1 MAYIDPITG
10 AYVADSLDALPPG
23 YNQPKAGNE
32 ANVAKMRAALNNSWE
47 NDTPIP
53 DLTPPKTDPFSLVK
67 KAYEHMPGAGVA
79 QGIMPSVLGMP
90 QFLASLGYGLGNQ
103 VINPQTA
110 NFDKD
115 TTNAM
120 RAMQYTPP
128 TQAGKDISNFLGKV
142 GEATG
147 PLPELWNTRMR
158 FTPDD
163 LRVAGK
169 TATEDFRNFGSDY
182 ANAKAGVQREYPTAG
197 SRAAQF
203 TDVAGDL
210 SRPLAEKAYDMYM
223 NPESSVEVYGMRPG
237 ANLSGLATAGGPM
250 YAVKPGG
257 GNWPTNLGSTSRLS
271 RQGDIGMHLADT
283 QISDPAVKWW
293 ENLPRDIRWKWD
305 DYINQRTAEH
315 GNLTPQQKQAY
326 AEEFTNQIN
335 AVREPQGQ
343 TPITLPSQFEAIA
356 PQYNSWVMGPYQK
369 YINNQMGT
377 GVDTD
382 SVLQAFNET
391 DLPIEDIFGVSENK
405 LKHDKNWGESRR
417 EDYLRAFGRTN
428 EGVPNI
434 DLSLPK
440 NANIGKQTATSP
452 LGIAVENASDS
463 ALFPH
468 NPWSFSSS
476 DKEQYPFLDK
486 LPRNAVVNDFINS
499 DVSETTALPMINK
512 KVLNDLLSGNVD
524 ISKLSN
530 LTPGSIA
537 RQIIKDKIAEKES
550 VANVQKAKDTWRKSR
565 FDAIQSAVPYA
576 DGSKMHII
584 TKKDA
589 DANENLVFR
598 DLGQN
603 TIDLNQC
610 IGAGCHNTA
619 DYPNGHGPFIEP
631 HTGKPPK
638 GADKYEDA
646 HVKRYMDRLKNG
658 ESEIARL
665 LDPNGVA
672 QASVEL
678 RVRDPQTV
686 KGSEDAHREFIKDW
700 LQQNDNNTYTNILD
714 FGFAGSGNTKQSLFQ
729 KHPDLEKAFDA
740 YFRPVAEKRI
750 QEMKGK
756 NNGKIA
762 SEYLPQMIEWL
773 NSMGDQLT
781 EVRDL
786 DKLPGVNDLTR
797 SFDAVGNMV
806 DENQHWYSPTVEQ
819 FFNKVEDEHLL
830 PRFFTTDDFALK
842 ATEMGVDLSAEQ
854 MNDANKYPR
863 DASNYMKD
871 MIDYFEPGAIR
882 KSYGGYD
889 RILGFDPKKGLVKAQ
904 GVKKDADG
912 NWVDKPGDI
921 RFHSTRPDP
930 EEFKKAMGRPF
941 RRDDD
946 ELVDAIAGM
955 EPEAPQ
961 QFDRPTEFQRG
972 IVGQNIEDYLQGH
985 FANIENVIADMEE
998 PYATDMRI
1006 LVGSQ
1011 RPEARL
1017 RQTVHE
1023 PIVNLLLDQDNHT
1036 AEIRNLMNRL
1046 EQGNH
1051 FLTEPQA
1058 ENILNMLIS
1067 WTERYPLN
1075 E

>member
-1 MAYIDPITG
+1 
-10 AYVADSLDALPPG
+10 
-23 YNQPKAGNE
+23 
-32 ANVAKMRAALNNSWE
+32 
-47 NDTPIP
+47 
-53 DLTPPKTDPFSLVK
+53 
-67 KAYEHMPGAGVA
+67 
-79 QGIMPSVLGMP
+79 MP

-103 VINPQTA
+103 VVNPQTA

-128 TQAGKDISNFLGKV
+128 TQSGKDISNFLGKV

-163 LRVAGK
+163 LRVAGR
-169 TATEDFRNFGSDY
+169 TATEDFRNFGFDY

-203 TDVAGDL
+203 TDVAGDMV
-210 SRPLAEKAYDMYM
+210 RPMAEKAYDMYM

-476 DKEQYPFLDK
+476 DKEQYPFLNK
-486 LPRNAVVNDFINS
+486 LPGNAVVNDFINS

-512 KVLNDLLSGNVD
+512 KVLNDLLSGNID

-550 VANVQKAKDTWRKSR
+550 VANVQKTKDTWRKSR
-565 FDAIQSAVPYA
+565 FDAIQSAIPYA
-576 DGSKMHII
+576 DGSKMQVI
-584 TKKDA
+584 TPEDVKTESGK
-589 DANENLVFR
+589 NLAFR
-598 DLGQN
+598 DLGQS

-610 IGAGCHNTA
+610 IGAGCMNTP
-619 DYPNGHGPFIEP
+619 DYTGHGPYIEP
-631 HTGKPPK
+631 HTGKPARQV
-638 GADKYEDA
+638 ADYKDT
-646 HVKRYMDRLKNG
+646 HVKRYMDRLEQGKA
-658 ESEIARL
+658 EIARL
-665 LDPNGVA
+665 LDPKGVA
-672 QASVEL
+672 QASVDLHFEPPRKLSDSDKVHTIGVYLEDNKPEFAKEFFDNMAHFGKTRAIENAIQLNPEL
-678 RVRDPQTV
+678 YDLIA
-686 KGSEDAHREFIKDW
+686 EREKPFFKSIK
-700 LQQNDNNTYTNILD
+700 
-714 FGFAGSGNTKQSLFQ
+714 
-729 KHPDLEKAFDA
+729 
-740 YFRPVAEKRI
+740 
-750 QEMKGK
+750 EMKGK

-786 DKLPGVNDLTR
+786 DKLPSVNDLTR

-819 FFNKVEDEHLL
+819 FFNKVEDENLL

-946 ELVDAIAGM
+946 ELVDAAQQFEA
-955 EPEAPQ
+955 EPEQ
-961 QFDRPTEFQRG
+961 QLPFDRPEFPDAL
-972 IVGQNIEDYLQGH
+972 GQNMRDYFDGNAHNLP
-985 FANIENVIADMEE
+985 ENMIE
-998 PYATDMRI
+998 PYATETRI
-1006 LVGSQ
+1006 LMGSQ
-1011 RPEARL
+1011 NPEAALPRNTHQL
-1017 RQTVHE
+1017 VTE
-1023 PIVNLLLDQDNHT
+1023 MLLDQDNRF
-1036 AEIRNLMNRL
+1036 AEIRNLINQLQR
-1046 EQGNH
+1046 GNY
-1051 FLTEPQA
+1051 FMTEAQA
-1058 ENILNMLIS
+1058 ENLLNILIS